1 MTDAADV
8 APLRCSDVPGEPLPG
23 SAKQER
29 VYVILE
35 WPHGW
40 SRDILDG
47 GVFGEDLTARLRD
60 KLGGDAGLQLI
71 RHPGRDGRRIT
82 SHHLFLV
89 FAEQGRMEKLLVDG
103 PEAILDLDLSGPGRN
118 GAEPVDTP
126 LVLVCTHGKRDVCCA
141 LKGRPLAA
149 ALSGRHSG
157 EGLPLVW
164 ETSHTKGHRFAPSVL
179 LMPWGYSYGR
189 LTEETGDGLVR
200 AALQGRYF
208 YPGNRGRGLHGPRG
222 QVAEL
227 AVARQLL
234 LAGEDLFFGGLT
246 VLDDTDGAGG
256 AASGV
261 VVVHADGRSW
271 HVRLEQREIPG
282 VVSSCGD
289 APKTGQVWVATSITA
304 DQADLGWD
312 DRE

>member
-1 MTDAADV
+1 MTEAAD
-8 APLRCSDVPGEPLPG
+8 LRCSDATGEPLPG

-40 SRDILDG
+40 SRDVLDG
-47 GVFGEDLTARLRD
+47 GVFGEDLTTRLKK
-60 KLGGDAGLQLI
+60 KLGKDAGLQLI
-71 RHPGRDGRRIT
+71 RHPGRDGRRVT

-89 FAEQGRMEKLLVDG
+89 FAEEARVEKLMVEG

-118 GAEPVDTP
+118 NAEPVDHP

-149 ALSGRHSG
+149 ALSERHPG
-157 EGLPLVW
+157 TIVW
-164 ETSHTKGHRFAPSVL
+164 ETSHTKGHRFAPSIL

-189 LTEETGDGLVR
+189 LNEEAGDGLVR
-200 AALQGRYF
+200 AALRGEYF

-227 AVARQLL
+227 AVARELVMS
-234 LAGEDLFFGGLT
+234 GEQLFFGNLT
-246 VLDDTDGAGG
+246 VLDDSDGD
-256 AASGV
+256 V

-271 HVRLEQREIPG
+271 QVVLEQRDIEG
-282 VVSSCGD
+282 VISSCGD
-289 APKTGQVWVATSITA
+289 APKTGRVWVATDIRP

>member
-1 MTDAADV
+1 MTEAAD
-8 APLRCSDVPGEPLPG
+8 LRCSDVTGEPLPG

-40 SRDILDG
+40 SRDVLDG
-47 GVFGEDLTARLRD
+47 GVFGEELTARLKS
-60 KLGGDAGLQLI
+60 KLGKDAGLQLI

-89 FAEQGRMEKLLVDG
+89 FAEEARVEKLMVDG
-103 PEAILDLDLSGPGRN
+103 PEAILDLDLSGPGCN
-118 GAEPVDTP
+118 NAELIDAP

-149 ALSGRHSG
+149 ALSERHPG
-157 EGLPLVW
+157 TVVW
-164 ETSHTKGHRFAPSVL
+164 ETSHTKGHRFAASVL

-189 LTEETGDGLVR
+189 LNEEAGDALVR
-200 AALQGRYF
+200 AALRGEYF
-208 YPGNRGRGLHGPRG
+208 HPGNRGRGLHGPRG

-227 AVARQLL
+227 AVARELL
-234 LAGEDLFFGGLT
+234 TAGEQLFFGELA
-246 VLDDTDGAGG
+246 VLESDE
-256 AASGV
+256 GV
-261 VVVHADGRSW
+261 VVVHSDGRSW
-271 HVRLEQREIPG
+271 HVTLEQRDVEG

-289 APKTGQVWVATSITA
+289 APKTGRVWVAA
-304 DQADLGWD
+304 DVRADRADLGWD
-312 DRE
+312 GRE